1 LARPLVARGQ
11 ERRPVG
17 GGERGSQIMIALRLF
32 HRNDPFRQIESREVA
47 EGELVIGRDP
57 GPGWTIE
64 DPSMTLSRRHCVIA
78 LSEGGLTLRDTSANG
93 VFLGRERVRIPPGPA
108 IPLDGETIHLGEFLI
123 IADPKPDEAAASS
136 QPDCPLEANRPAPP
150 VGEAAAS
157 SQPDCAPEANR
168 LAPPVSEAANQGAL
182 LDLFCQGAGLEVSAF
197 YGEDPSQV
205 LLRAGAVYRQMV
217 QGLVALMEARTRVRG
232 EYWMDQTSVKAQD
245 NNPFRWAHADRVA
258 VDLLRDTGSGFL
270 VGPAAVKASFA
281 DLENHFGCVMSGMR
295 GALRAVFEALSPAA
309 LERNDGGMTLLK
321 PRAASSWSAFLR
333 EHERLRGLAD
343 DDVKSPINKA
353 FRNGYERRLGELDR
367 RRADR

>member
-1 LARPLVARGQ
+1 
-11 ERRPVG
+11 
-17 GGERGSQIMIALRLF
+17 MTTLRLF
-32 HRNDPFRQIESREVA
+32 HRNDPFRQIEAREVA
-47 EGELVIGRDP
+47 DGELVIGRDP
-57 GPGWTIE
+57 GSGWTIE

-78 LSEGGLTLRDTSANG
+78 LSEGGITLRDTSANG
-93 VFLGRERVRIPPGPA
+93 VFLGRERVRIPPGA
-108 IPLDGETIHLGEFLI
+108 AVPLDGETIHLGEFLVI
-123 IADPKPDEAAASS
+123 LDTKPHEAAASS
-136 QPDCPLEANRPAPP
+136 QPDCPSEVNRPAP
-150 VGEAAAS
+150 A
-157 SQPDCAPEANR
+157 
-168 LAPPVSEAANQGAL
+168 LSEAANQGAL

-217 QGLVALMEARTRVRG
+217 EGLVALMEERTRVRG

-281 DLENHFGCVMSGMR
+281 DLEKHFGCLMSGMR